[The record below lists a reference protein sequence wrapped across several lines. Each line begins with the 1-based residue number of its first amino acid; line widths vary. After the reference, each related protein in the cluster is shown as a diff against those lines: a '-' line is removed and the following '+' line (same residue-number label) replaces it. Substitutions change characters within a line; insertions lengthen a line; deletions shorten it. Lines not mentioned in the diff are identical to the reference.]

1 VGLSVHLRPVH
12 YPLLRVNSSRFGK
25 MMKWREKIGSTW
37 RNAIGGAAFC
47 VLVGLASR
55 YLWVCEGLV
64 FLSYDLPFYFFNARP
79 PNDTIII
86 YMDDTSFTKLGQR
99 GFPTWD
105 RKLHAGLLD
114 RLSADGCKLVVFD
127 IVFDDPGT
135 PEANARFARA
145 IRKNRRVV
153 LAAAINFP
161 SRQQISVRQLRMPLP
176 EFQEAAA
183 GWGVAEL
190 DIERSPR
197 RVARM
202 YYAGSELEPSLP
214 QAAADLVGAGSTKA
228 QKKQAEEKWLN
239 YYGPA
244 VTFEHISY
252 CDVTNTP
259 SGHFRNKVVFIG
271 VRPKLLKAEE
281 EADSYRTPY
290 TLWTDQLTPG
300 VEITATAFANLM
312 RNDGWNRAPVWV
324 DVLLM
329 LAGGLVFGS
338 TLVLLRPLAA
348 GGVALLGAVLI
359 LFAGLQAASHRVW
372 FAWSAVAMAQIPC
385 ALAWSL
391 RCHFHRVKFEKE
403 VVTRTLEQTT
413 KLVEATKATARQK
426 PAQMI
431 PDHALVKRVGKGAY
445 GEVWLA
451 RNAVGVYHAA
461 KIVQRRGFPA
471 DEPYEREFR
480 GIQKF
485 MPVSRSHPGF
495 VHILHVGRNDD
506 ERYFFCVME
515 AGDDK
520 TAGQRIDPETYSPMT
535 LATEL
540 EWRGKLSAE
549 ACLKLG
555 LSLTLALEH
564 LHQSQLIH
572 RDIKPSNI
580 IYVNGAPKFADI
592 GLVTDIRSASHDV
605 SFLGTEGYIAPEGP
619 GTASADV
626 YALGKVLYEAA
637 MGRDRRLFPEVP
649 TAVLEEPSEGLLRRL
664 NEVIFKACE
673 MAANDRYQTAG
684 EMHADLLA
692 LQSLVK
698 QLPR

>member
-1 VGLSVHLRPVH
+1 
-12 YPLLRVNSSRFGK
+12 
-25 MMKWREKIGSTW
+25 MMKWREKLSASW
-37 RNAIGGAAFC
+37 RNALAGATIC
-47 VLVGLASR
+47 VLVGFATR
-55 YLWVCEGLV
+55 YLWVCEGLI
-64 FLSYDLPFYFFNARP
+64 FLSYDLPFYFLNARP
-79 PNDTIII
+79 PNDAIII
-86 YMDDTSFTKLGQR
+86 YMDDTSFTKLGQK
-99 GFPTWD
+99 GFPNWD

-135 PEANARFARA
+135 PEANASFAKA
-145 IRKNRRVV
+145 IRRNGRVV
-153 LAAAINFP
+153 LASALNYP

-202 YYAGSELEPSLP
+202 YYPGSETEPSLP
-214 QAAADLVGAGSTKA
+214 RAAADLADARSSKE
-228 QKKQAEEKWLN
+228 QKEQTHEKWLN
-239 YYGPA
+239 YYGPP
-244 VTFEHISY
+244 VTFDHISY

-259 SGHFRNKVVFIG
+259 SGHFRDKVVFVG
-271 VRPKLLKAEE
+271 VRPKLLRAEE

-300 VEITATAFANLM
+300 VEITATAFTNLL
-312 RNDGWNRAPVWV
+312 RSDGWKRVSLWV
-324 DVLLM
+324 DLLVL

-338 TLVLLRPLAA
+338 TLGLLRPLAA
-348 GGVALLGAVLI
+348 VGVALLAAVLV
-359 LFAGLQAASHRVW
+359 LFAGLLAAQKHVW
-372 FAWSAVAMAQIPC
+372 LAWSAVAMAQIPC

-431 PDHALVKRVGKGAY
+431 PDHTLVKRIGRGAY

-485 MPVSRSHPGF
+485 MPVSRTHPGF
-495 VHILHVGRNDD
+495 VHILHVGRNDE

-520 TAGQRIDPETYSPMT
+520 TAGQRIDPETYSPKT
-535 LATEL
+535 LGTEL
-540 EWRGKLSAE
+540 EWRGKIAPE
-549 ACLKLG
+549 ECLQLG
-555 LSLTLALEH
+555 LALTLALEH

-592 GLVTDIRSASHDV
+592 GLVTDIRSAGHEV

-673 MAANDRYQTAG
+673 NAANERYQTAG

-692 LQSLVK
+692 LQSLV
-698 QLPR
+698 QQRPR

>member
-1 VGLSVHLRPVH
+1 
-12 YPLLRVNSSRFGK
+12 
-25 MMKWREKIGSTW
+25 
-37 RNAIGGAAFC
+37 
-47 VLVGLASR
+47 
-55 YLWVCEGLV
+55 
-64 FLSYDLPFYFFNARP
+64 
-79 PNDTIII
+79 
-86 YMDDTSFTKLGQR
+86 
-99 GFPTWD
+99 
-105 RKLHAGLLD
+105 
-114 RLSADGCKLVVFD
+114 
-127 IVFDDPGT
+127 
-135 PEANARFARA
+135 
-145 IRKNRRVV
+145 
-153 LAAAINFP
+153 
-161 SRQQISVRQLRMPLP
+161 
-176 EFQEAAA
+176 
-183 GWGVAEL
+183 
-190 DIERSPR
+190 
-197 RVARM
+197 
-202 YYAGSELEPSLP
+202 
-214 QAAADLVGAGSTKA
+214 
-228 QKKQAEEKWLN
+228 
-239 YYGPA
+239 
-244 VTFEHISY
+244 
-252 CDVTNTP
+252 
-259 SGHFRNKVVFIG
+259 
-271 VRPKLLKAEE
+271 
-281 EADSYRTPY
+281 
-290 TLWTDQLTPG
+290 
-300 VEITATAFANLM
+300 
-312 RNDGWNRAPVWV
+312 
-324 DVLLM
+324 
-329 LAGGLVFGS
+329 
-338 TLVLLRPLAA
+338 
-348 GGVALLGAVLI
+348 
-359 LFAGLQAASHRVW
+359 
-372 FAWSAVAMAQIPC
+372 MAQIPC

-391 RCHFHRVKFEKE
+391 RCHFHRVKFEKD
-403 VVTRTLEQTT
+403 VLTRTLEETT

-431 PDHALVKRVGKGAY
+431 PDHTLVKRIGKGAY

-495 VHILHVGRNDD
+495 VHILHVGRNDE

-520 TAGQRIDPETYSPMT
+520 TAGQRIDPETYSPKT

-540 EWRGKLSAE
+540 EWRGRIIPE
-549 ACLKLG
+549 ECLQLG
-555 LSLTLALEH
+555 LALTLALEH

-637 MGRDRRLFPEVP
+637 MGKDRRLFPEVP

-673 MAANDRYQTAG
+673 MAANERYQTAG

-692 LQSLVK
+692 LQSLFK
-698 QLPR
+698 QRPR